1 MTLSEQRKELGQGKE
16 GVEGGMGLRGR
27 ADLLRQEIKNELRQ
41 LALSASDW
49 KQRPLEQRGGI
60 EEEDL
65 RRDFTKDQ
73 NLEGEE

>member
-41 LALSASDW
+41 LALSVRLVAEAI
-49 KQRPLEQRGGI
+49 RAE
-60 EEEDL
+60 
-65 RRDFTKDQ
+65 RR
-73 NLEGEE
+73 N

>member
-49 KQRPLEQRGGI
+49 KQRSLEQRGGI